1 MEQSIWTYQLCKEL
15 RIIIIDIVSIY
26 IFLHHTDTIY
36 ISYMKYMYMNW

>member
-1 MEQSIWTYQLCKEL
+1 MLQLTL
-15 RIIIIDIVSIY
+15 IMQRVHIMIIDIVSIY